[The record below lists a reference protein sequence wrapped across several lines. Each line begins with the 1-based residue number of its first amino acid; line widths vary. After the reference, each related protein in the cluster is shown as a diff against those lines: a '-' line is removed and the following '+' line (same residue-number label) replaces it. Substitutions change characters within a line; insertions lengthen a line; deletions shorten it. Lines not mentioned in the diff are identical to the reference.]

1 MVSIL
6 DDLMRRE
13 TKILSVT
20 FAQKLVQALEPH
32 VRLNKNP
39 LRSAAFLV
47 LRAPD
52 VPSALVEL
60 GYLSSDAD
68 RASFASRQWREE
80 AARAISGAIEA
91 RLPERPGAAAQAN

>member
-1 MVSIL
+1 
-6 DDLMRRE
+6 
-13 TKILSVT
+13 
-20 FAQKLVQALEPH
+20 

-68 RASFASRQWREE
+68 RASLASVPWREE
-80 AARAISGAIEA
+80 ASRAIANAIEA
-91 RLPERPGAAAQAN
+91 RLQERPAAAASAQAN